1 MEQQRNR
8 KLKSNKRKT
17 MKIRRML
24 KQKEVN
30 TQNLPQRPT
39 EATVL

>member
-1 MEQQRNR
+1 MKKQRNQ

-24 KQKEVN
+24 KKKEVN
-30 TQNLPQRPT
+30 TQNLHQRPT

>member
-1 MEQQRNR
+1 MEKQRNQ

-24 KQKEVN
+24 KKKEVN
-30 TQNLPQRPT
+30 TQNLHQRHI